1 MNDIVTRIAQI
12 IDERPPIDPEL
23 YQEYRVKRGLRNEDG
38 TGVLVGLTE
47 IGNVYGYQTGPDGP
61 IPDYGILRYRGID
74 VAELVDGFVAE
85 NRPGYEETVY
95 LLLTGE
101 LPDATA
107 LTEFQQTLAGY
118 RELPEGFAE
127 NMILRAPS
135 LDVMNKL
142 GRQVLVSYGY
152 DPDPETRD
160 LEATLNTLLRL
171 IARMPVM
178 VAYAYQ
184 ARQRYFEG
192 ASMHLH
198 RPLPGGSSA
207 ENLLHLIRP
216 DSAYTELEAQVLDLA
231 MVLHAEHGGGN
242 NSSFTVHVV
251 TSSGTD
257 CYSAIAAA
265 VGSLKGRK
273 HGGANERVVG
283 MMDDLFATLGPRA
296 EDGEVSEGEVADY
309 LRSLLRRER
318 YDRQGLI
325 YGIGHA
331 VYTLSDP
338 RARILK
344 AHAETLAEAEGQ
356 AGAYRVY
363 RMVEELAPQLLAEER
378 SLPRP
383 VAANVDFYSGFVY
396 RMLGIPDHLFT
407 PIFAVSRS
415 AGWTAHLLEELHSG
429 GRIIRPAYRH
439 VGEERHYTPLTGR

>member
-1 MNDIVTRIAQI
+1 MSDIITRIAHI
-12 IDERPPIDPEL
+12 IDERPPIDPRL
-23 YQEYRVKRGLRNEDG
+23 YLEYRVKRGLRNEDG

-47 IGNVYGYQTGPDGP
+47 IGNVYGYRSGPQGP
-61 IPDYGILRYRGID
+61 EPDHGVLRYRGID
-74 VAELVDGFVAE
+74 VTELVDGFVRE

-101 LPDATA
+101 LPDAATLA
-107 LTEFQQTLAGY
+107 EFQRALAGY
-118 RELPEGFAE
+118 RQLPDGFAE

-135 LDVMNKL
+135 RDVMNKL

-160 LEATLNTLLRL
+160 LDATLRTLLRQ

-192 ASMHLH
+192 ESMYLH
-198 RPLPGGSSA
+198 RPLEGGSSA

-216 DSAYTELEAQVLDLA
+216 DSAYTALEAQVLDLA

-265 VGSLKGRK
+265 IGSLKGRK

-283 MMDDLFATLGPRA
+283 MMDDLFDSLGPGAR
-296 EDGEVSEGEVADY
+296 EGRVSEGDIADY
-309 LRSLLRRER
+309 LRGLLRRER

-338 RARILK
+338 RARVLRE
-344 AHAETLAEAEGQ
+344 HAETLAEAQGMSGEF
-356 AGAYRVY
+356 AVY
-363 RMVEELAPQLLAEER
+363 RMVEELAPRLLAEGR
-378 SLPRP
+378 ALPRP

-415 AGWTAHLLEELHSG
+415 AGWAAHLLEELHSG
-429 GRIIRPAYRH
+429 GKIMRPAYRH
-439 VGEERHYTPLTGR
+439 VGEERHYAPLSER